1 MIVTFLEVAYQM
13 SLKEYLMTFDMDVE
27 ISGQDSGG
35 FFHYYQKKPSII
47 KNKSINFIF
56 DNTWSHKIS

>member
-1 MIVTFLEVAYQM
+1 
-13 SLKEYLMTFDMDVE
+13 MTFDMDVE

-47 KNKSINFIF
+47 KNKSINLIF